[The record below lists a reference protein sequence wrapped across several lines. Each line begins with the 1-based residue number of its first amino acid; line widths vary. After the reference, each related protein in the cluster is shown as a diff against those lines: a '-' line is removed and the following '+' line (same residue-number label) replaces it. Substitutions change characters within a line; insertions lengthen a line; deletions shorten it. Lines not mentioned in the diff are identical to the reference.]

1 MNDDDTCDRNRL
13 ESIEQLGTYSSK
25 AEVTPLM
32 GREFLLTEWIFF
44 GKNNDFLSGHACLNA
59 FFFPNCSPGNLGKI
73 VQLIQT
79 LQVYHCSSKSCK
91 KKQTNELVAQTPSF
105 QHKDP

>member
-32 GREFLLTEWIFF
+32 GEELKLTEWNVFFF
-44 GKNNDFLSGHACLNA
+44 GKNNDFKSGHACLNA
-59 FFFPNCSPGNLGKI
+59 FCFFFPKR
-73 VQLIQT
+73 
-79 LQVYHCSSKSCK
+79 
-91 KKQTNELVAQTPSF
+91 
-105 QHKDP
+105 

>member
-32 GREFLLTEWIFF
+32 GEELKLTEWNVFF
-44 GKNNDFLSGHACLNA
+44 LGRTMISKVVTLVSMRFVS
-59 FFFPNCSPGNLGKI
+59 FFRNVNPETWGRLFNSLKPFKFITSSANL
-73 VQLIQT
+73 
-79 LQVYHCSSKSCK
+79 
-91 KKQTNELVAQTPSF
+91 A
-105 QHKDP
+105 